1 MSSTRHGR
9 AVRHIADAM
18 PYNPELAALADALDA
33 GEYGNAEAEVI
44 RSTGYSSSEKVLA
57 HLALR
62 LADFQHN
69 NNDTKDRATFAA
81 MFQSVHDDRMAL
93 AVLRAVGSPYDFD
106 VTVSRTASDA
116 HR

>member
-44 RSTGYSSSEKVLA
+44 RCTGYSSSEKVLA

-69 NNDTKDRATFAA
+69 DKDTKDRATFAA
-81 MFQSVHDDRMAL
+81 MFQSVHDDRMA
-93 AVLRAVGSPYDFD
+93 AAMLRAVGSLYDFD
-106 VTVSRTASDA
+106 VAAAPWPGDSEP
-116 HR
+116 